1 MEYQVLARKWRP
13 KTFTDLIGQEHIT
26 RTLQNALLN
35 QKTAHAYLFVGP
47 RGIGKTTV
55 ARIFAKALNCEKAP
69 IANPC
74 CECES
79 CTSIA
84 SGSNIDII
92 EIDGAS
98 NNSVNDIRNL
108 RDEVL
113 YTPVKCKY
121 KVYIIDEV
129 HMLSNQAWNALL
141 KTLEE
146 PPEHVKFLFATT
158 EAHKILPT
166 VLSRC
171 QRFDLR
177 RIPENLIIKR
187 LKQISDAENVNISI
201 NAIRAISKAADGG
214 MRDALSLLDQ
224 MIAFHMSDDNKEIS
238 EEQVLRTFGLTAPEE
253 MQRLIAAI
261 LQDDKAN
268 LIMGIHKQ
276 AQAGLNLEQ
285 LFGDILNYLRGIEI
299 CLLIE
304 DADSILEVGKD
315 VVDVYKK
322 LGTLTS
328 ISIVQRLLEVLSPA
342 GKILHDSLNKQIYLE
357 TVLLKAIRFAR
368 SSKIEDLITKI
379 NELRKNNQMGVL
391 NTSSNSLHRSNLTN
405 QDTFQKKTSLI
416 EKKPLNEVYEKAPE
430 EKKHSAEE
438 YSNVSVQKE
447 HSENISKKTE
457 DFVKKEEVIQ
467 QQKHN
472 ETSEKKPESLTSHVE
487 EKKPEIHSQSYKIET
502 GNDISNPIEPNQKT
516 ENKVQSGQNQIPKKP
531 KLTSPKDLWHRLIKE
546 VELTYNNSQLKFYM
560 QEAKP
565 EIIDKNALSV
575 CYDEEFE
582 SVHAERVKQNQNV
595 LNEAI
600 AKITGIDGF
609 KVKVLQKK
617 GLVEPVENAKKVD
630 PEEVK
635 RKISESQ
642 FIQQA
647 LELFDGTIVDVRG

>member
-13 KTFTDLIGQEHIT
+13 KVFTDLIGQEHIT

-35 QKTAHAYLFVGP
+35 QKTSHAYLFVGP

-84 SGSNIDII
+84 NGNNIDII

-146 PPEHVKFLFATT
+146 PPAHVKFLFATT

-177 RIPENLIIKR
+177 RIPESLIVNR
-187 LKQISDAENVNISI
+187 LKQISDAEHVNISI

-238 EEQVLRTFGLTAPEE
+238 EEHVLKTFGLTAPEE
-253 MQRLIAAI
+253 MEELITAI
-261 LQDDKAN
+261 LEDNKSN
-268 LIMGIHKQ
+268 LLMGIHKH

-285 LFGDILNYLRGIEI
+285 LFNDILNYLRGIEI

-304 DADSILEVGKD
+304 DPDLILEVGTD
-315 VVDVYKK
+315 VVEGYKK
-322 LGTLTS
+322 LGQLTS
-328 ISIVQRLLEVLSPA
+328 ISIVQRLLETLSPV
-342 GKILHDSLNKQIYLE
+342 GKVLHDSLNKQIYLE
-357 TVLLKAIRFAR
+357 TVLLKAIRVAR
-368 SSKIEDLITKI
+368 SSKIDDLIKKI
-379 NELRKNNQMGVL
+379 NELKKNNQLGAL
-391 NTSSNSLHRSNLTN
+391 NSQVNSFQRDNLTQ
-405 QDTFQKKTSLI
+405 QDSSQKKTSLI
-416 EKKPLNEVYEKAPE
+416 ENNAQNNIQKTVQNKEETQVKLDNKPPVQTIEQKSINEND
-430 EKKHSAEE
+430 
-438 YSNVSVQKE
+438 NVFFKQERVISTD
-447 HSENISKKTE
+447 ENIKVTEKKTE
-457 DFVKKEEVIQ
+457 HAISSQKEIKQELYSQITLTKTNSDIVKPVKLHKRFEENIQ
-467 QQKHN
+467 QNQN
-472 ETSEKKPESLTSHVE
+472 
-487 EKKPEIHSQSYKIET
+487 IERA
-502 GNDISNPIEPNQKT
+502 
-516 ENKVQSGQNQIPKKP
+516 KP
-531 KLTSPKDLWHRLIKE
+531 KLTSPKELWHRLIGE
-546 VELTYNNSQLKFYM
+546 IELKYKNPQLKFYM

-565 EIIDKNALSV
+565 EIIDKNALIV

-582 SVHAERVKQNQNV
+582 SLHAERVKHSQRI
-595 LNEAI
+595 LNEVI
-600 AKITGIDGF
+600 SEITGIDDF
-609 KVKVLQKK
+609 KVKILQKQ
-617 GLVEPVENAKKVD
+617 GLVEPVENTKKVD

-635 RKISESQ
+635 QKISKSE
-642 FIQQA
+642 FIQQT